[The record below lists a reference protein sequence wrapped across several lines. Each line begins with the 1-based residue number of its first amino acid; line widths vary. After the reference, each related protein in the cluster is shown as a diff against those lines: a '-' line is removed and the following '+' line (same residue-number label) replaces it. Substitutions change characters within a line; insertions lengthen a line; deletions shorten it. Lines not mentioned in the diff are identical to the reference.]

1 MITLRYDCLEILFL
15 ERELTSK
22 VIKDSLRMS
31 SSSRLSAIPKKL
43 VLLTAVIGLSAKL
56 KVFNSGRVCVIS
68 GTTVR
73 SLALRS
79 K

>member
-1 MITLRYDCLEILFL
+1 MFKFFRRKKFTSNVNKDNLRI
-15 ERELTSK
+15 SN
-22 VIKDSLRMS
+22 
-31 SSSRLSAIPKKL
+31 SSRLSAIPKKL
-43 VLLTAVIGLSAKL
+43 VLVTAVIGLSAKL
-56 KVFNSGRVCVIS
+56 KVFNSGRVCVIN